1 MVRHMAFLKKMAGF
15 YALTATAVYIAFAS
29 SLEDNVA
36 WGLIGSIILGCLV
49 YIGSAEAKA
58 QPRQRRQRSPQETQ
72 PIAEEEMVQEDQLDI
87 PEAVTQEPMDGAT
100 LRERKL
106 AKIQAAE
113 AQKAQALAAANNEQ
127 QEEQEELV
135 EVTLEMEDVHTADE
149 FVIEVSAESVEDAD
163 IEATVKQRRIQHDA
177 IRERIEKRRRGQ
189 LAEIRAS
196 TAKMWEDQTAGEDIV
211 ALLQSPGHGHAVLV
225 EPENPEAGHIYGA
238 TFIRIDEARILKLR
252 TPLDSGFE
260 QVKKEKIPELPVLM
274 DPDGKPLPPLPQ
286 LGEGMALP
294 PLPMPAASGALAALK
309 DEMQS

>member
-1 MVRHMAFLKKMAGF
+1 MVRHMTFLKKMAGF

-29 SLEDNVA
+29 AFTDDVA
-36 WGLIGSIILGCLV
+36 WGLIASIILGCLV
-49 YIGSAEAKA
+49 YIGSAETKA
-58 QPRQRRQRSPQETQ
+58 PSQQRRQRSSQDVQ
-72 PIAEEEMVQEDQLDI
+72 PVAEYEEVEEEQLDI
-87 PEAVTQEPMDGAT
+87 PEVVTREPMDGAT

-113 AQKAQALAAANNEQ
+113 AQKAQALAAADYEH
-127 QEEQEELV
+127 EEGEEELV

-211 ALLQSPGHGHAVLV
+211 ALLQTPGHGHAVLV

-260 QVKKEKIPELPVLM
+260 QVKKEKVPELPVLL
-274 DPDGKPLPPLPQ
+274 DPEGKPLPPLPQ
-286 LGEGMALP
+286 LGDGMALP

>member
-1 MVRHMAFLKKMAGF
+1 MAFLKRMAGF
-15 YALTATAVYIAFAS
+15 YALTATVIYVAFAS

-36 WGLIGSIILGCLV
+36 WGLIASIILGCLV
-49 YIGSAEAKA
+49 FIGSPEAKA
-58 QPRQRRQRSPQETQ
+58 PKQARRQQPR
-72 PIAEEEMVQEDQLDI
+72 AEAEVIIEQEDEADAGLDI

-113 AQKAQALAAANNEQ
+113 AQKAQAMAAAEP
-127 QEEQEELV
+127 ESEDEEELV

-149 FVIEVSAESVEDAD
+149 FVVEVSAESVEDAD
-163 IEATVKQRRIQHDA
+163 IEATVKQRNIRHDV

-196 TAKMWEDQTAGEDIV
+196 TAKMWEDQTAGEDLV
-211 ALLQSPGHGHAVLV
+211 ALLQTPGHGHSVLV
-225 EPENPEAGHIYGA
+225 EPENPEPGHIYGA
-238 TFIRIDEARILKLR
+238 TFVRIDEARILKLR

-260 QVKKEKIPELPVLM
+260 QVKKEKVPELPVLL
-274 DPDGKPLPPLPQ
+274 DPDGKPLPPLPP
-286 LGEGMALP
+286 LGEGMPLP

-309 DEMQS
+309 DEMES

>member
-1 MVRHMAFLKKMAGF
+1 MAFLKRMAGF
-15 YALTATAVYIAFAS
+15 YALTATVIYVAFAS

-36 WGLIGSIILGCLV
+36 WGLIASIILGCLV
-49 YIGSAEAKA
+49 FIGSPEAKA
-58 QPRQRRQRSPQETQ
+58 SKQVRRQQPR
-72 PIAEEEMVQEDQLDI
+72 AEAEVVIEQEDEADAGLDI

-113 AQKAQALAAANNEQ
+113 AQKAQAVAAADAESDD
-127 QEEQEELV
+127 EEELV

-149 FVIEVSAESVEDAD
+149 FVVEVSAESVEDAD
-163 IEATVKQRRIQHDA
+163 IEATVKQRNIRHDV

-196 TAKMWEDQTAGEDIV
+196 TAKMWEDQTAGEDLV
-211 ALLQSPGHGHAVLV
+211 ALLQTPGHGHSVLV
-225 EPENPEAGHIYGA
+225 EPENPEPGHIYGA
-238 TFIRIDEARILKLR
+238 TFVRIDEARILKLR

-260 QVKKEKIPELPVLM
+260 QVKKEKVPELPVLL
-274 DPDGKPLPPLPQ
+274 DPDGKPLPPLPP
-286 LGEGMALP
+286 LGEGMPLP

-309 DEMQS
+309 DEMES

>member
-1 MVRHMAFLKKMAGF
+1 MVRHMTFVKKMAGF
-15 YALTATAVYIAFAS
+15 YALAATAVYIATAS
-29 SLEDNVA
+29 DLEDTVA
-36 WGLIGSIILGCLV
+36 WGLISSIILACLV

-58 QPRQRRQRSPQETQ
+58 PSQQRRQRTPQEIQ
-72 PIAEEEMVQEDQLDI
+72 PIAEDEEVQEEQLDI
-87 PEAVTQEPMDGAT
+87 PEVVTQEPLDGAT

-113 AQKAQALAAANNEQ
+113 AQKAQALAAANNEH
-127 QEEQEELV
+127 EEGEEELI
-135 EVTLEMEDVHTADE
+135 EVTLEMEDIHVADE

-196 TAKMWEDQTAGEDIV
+196 TARMWEDQTAGEDIV
-211 ALLQSPGHGHAVLV
+211 ALLQTPGHGHAVLV
-225 EPENPEAGHIYGA
+225 EPENPEPGHIYGA
-238 TFIRIDEARILKLR
+238 TFIRIDDARILKLR

-260 QVKKEKIPELPVLM
+260 QVKKEKAPELPALM
-274 DPDGKPLPPLPQ
+274 DPNGKPLPPLPQ

>member
-1 MVRHMAFLKKMAGF
+1 MAFLKRMAGF
-15 YALTATAVYIAFAS
+15 YALTATVIYVAFAS

-36 WGLIGSIILGCLV
+36 WGLIASIILGCLV
-49 YIGSAEAKA
+49 FIGSPEAKA
-58 QPRQRRQRSPQETQ
+58 SKQVRRQQPR
-72 PIAEEEMVQEDQLDI
+72 AEAEVVIEQEDEADAGLDI

-113 AQKAQALAAANNEQ
+113 AQKPQAVAAADAESDD
-127 QEEQEELV
+127 EEELV

-149 FVIEVSAESVEDAD
+149 FVVEVSAESVEDAD
-163 IEATVKQRRIQHDA
+163 IEATVKQRNIRHDV

-196 TAKMWEDQTAGEDIV
+196 TAKMWEDQTAGEDLV
-211 ALLQSPGHGHAVLV
+211 ALLQTPGHGHSVLV
-225 EPENPEAGHIYGA
+225 EPENPEPGHIYGA
-238 TFIRIDEARILKLR
+238 TFVRIDEARILKLR

-260 QVKKEKIPELPVLM
+260 QVKKEKVPELPVLL
-274 DPDGKPLPPLPQ
+274 DPDGKPLPPLPP
-286 LGEGMALP
+286 LGEGMPLP

-309 DEMQS
+309 DEMES

>member
-1 MVRHMAFLKKMAGF
+1 MAFLKRMAGF
-15 YALTATAVYIAFAS
+15 YALTATVIYVAFAS

-36 WGLIGSIILGCLV
+36 WGLIASIILGSLV
-49 YIGSAEAKA
+49 FIGSPEAKA
-58 QPRQRRQRSPQETQ
+58 SKQVRRQQPR
-72 PIAEEEMVQEDQLDI
+72 AEAEVVIEQEDEADAGLDI

-113 AQKAQALAAANNEQ
+113 AQKAQAVAAADAESDD
-127 QEEQEELV
+127 EEELV

-149 FVIEVSAESVEDAD
+149 FVVEVSAESVEDAD
-163 IEATVKQRRIQHDA
+163 IEATVKQRNIRHDV

-196 TAKMWEDQTAGEDIV
+196 TAKMWEDQTAGEDLV
-211 ALLQSPGHGHAVLV
+211 ALLQTPGHGHSVLV
-225 EPENPEAGHIYGA
+225 EPENPEPGHIYGA
-238 TFIRIDEARILKLR
+238 TFVRIDEARILKLR

-260 QVKKEKIPELPVLM
+260 QVKKEKVPELPVLL
-274 DPDGKPLPPLPQ
+274 DPDGKPLPPLPP
-286 LGEGMALP
+286 LGEGMPLP

-309 DEMQS
+309 DEMES

>member
-1 MVRHMAFLKKMAGF
+1 MAFLKRMAGF
-15 YALTATAVYIAFAS
+15 YALTATVIYVAFAS

-36 WGLIGSIILGCLV
+36 WGLIASIILGCLV
-49 YIGSAEAKA
+49 FIGSPEAKA
-58 QPRQRRQRSPQETQ
+58 SKQVRRQQPR
-72 PIAEEEMVQEDQLDI
+72 AEAEVVIEQEDEADAGLDI

-113 AQKAQALAAANNEQ
+113 AQKTQAVAAAEA
-127 QEEQEELV
+127 ESDDEEELV

-149 FVIEVSAESVEDAD
+149 FVVEVSAESVEDAD
-163 IEATVKQRRIQHDA
+163 IEATVKQRNIRHDV

-196 TAKMWEDQTAGEDIV
+196 TAKMWEDQTAGEDLV
-211 ALLQSPGHGHAVLV
+211 ALLQTPGHGHSVLV
-225 EPENPEAGHIYGA
+225 EPENPEPGHIYGA
-238 TFIRIDEARILKLR
+238 TFVRIDEARILKLR

-260 QVKKEKIPELPVLM
+260 QVKKEKVPELPVLL
-274 DPDGKPLPPLPQ
+274 DPDGKPLPPLPP
-286 LGEGMALP
+286 LGEGMPLP

-309 DEMQS
+309 DEMKS

>member
-1 MVRHMAFLKKMAGF
+1 MAFLKRMAGF
-15 YALTATAVYIAFAS
+15 YALTATVIYVAFAS

-36 WGLIGSIILGCLV
+36 WGLIASIILGCLV
-49 YIGSAEAKA
+49 FIGSPEAKA
-58 QPRQRRQRSPQETQ
+58 SKQVRRQQPR
-72 PIAEEEMVQEDQLDI
+72 AEAEVVIEQEDEADAGLDI

-113 AQKAQALAAANNEQ
+113 AQKAQAVAAADAEI
-127 QEEQEELV
+127 EDEEELV

-149 FVIEVSAESVEDAD
+149 FVVEVSAESVEDAD
-163 IEATVKQRRIQHDA
+163 IEATVKQRNIRHDV

-196 TAKMWEDQTAGEDIV
+196 TAKMWEDQTAGEDLV
-211 ALLQSPGHGHAVLV
+211 ALLQTPGHGHAVLV
-225 EPENPEAGHIYGA
+225 EPENPEPGHIYGA
-238 TFIRIDEARILKLR
+238 TFVRIDEARILKLR

-260 QVKKEKIPELPVLM
+260 QVKKEKVPELPVLL
-274 DPDGKPLPPLPQ
+274 DPDGKPLPPLPP
-286 LGEGMALP
+286 LGEGMPLP

-309 DEMQS
+309 DEMES

>member
-1 MVRHMAFLKKMAGF
+1 MAFLKRMAGF
-15 YALTATAVYIAFAS
+15 YALTATVMYVAFAS

-36 WGLIGSIILGCLV
+36 WGLIASIILGCLV
-49 YIGSAEAKA
+49 FIGLPEAKA
-58 QPRQRRQRSPQETQ
+58 PKQVGRQQPR
-72 PIAEEEMVQEDQLDI
+72 AEAEVVIEQEDEADAGLDI

-113 AQKAQALAAANNEQ
+113 AQKAQAVAAAEA
-127 QEEQEELV
+127 ESEDEEELV

-149 FVIEVSAESVEDAD
+149 FVVEVSAESVEDAD
-163 IEATVKQRRIQHDA
+163 IEATVKQRNIRHDV

-196 TAKMWEDQTAGEDIV
+196 TAKMWEDQTAGEDLV
-211 ALLQSPGHGHAVLV
+211 ALLQTPGHGHSVLV
-225 EPENPEAGHIYGA
+225 EPENPEPGHIYGA
-238 TFIRIDEARILKLR
+238 TFVRIDEARILKLR

-260 QVKKEKIPELPVLM
+260 QVKKEKVPELPVLL
-274 DPDGKPLPPLPQ
+274 DPDGKPLPPLPP
-286 LGEGMALP
+286 LGEGMPLP

-309 DEMQS
+309 DEMES